1 MTITI
6 RNLTPH
12 VVRVFGGGDVDTD
25 RSRPGAHVLREGHE
39 PRLTLAPSG
48 VVARAAEEGGE
59 EDGEIAALADGR
71 LYPVRVPVYRA
82 VRFARTVDLPAPAEG
97 VGYVVSL
104 VTADAARAEGRDCA
118 DLFVPADVLRDGAG
132 RIVGCLALRRVG
144 A

>member
-1 MTITI
+1 MTIVTI
-6 RNLTPH
+6 VNLTPH
-12 VVRVFGGGDVDTD
+12 AIHVFGGGDVDTD
-25 RSRPGAHVLREGHE
+25 RSRPGALVLREGRG

-59 EDGEIAALADGR
+59 EDGEIAVLADGR

-132 RIVGCLALRRVG
+132 RIVGCLALRRV
-144 A
+144 